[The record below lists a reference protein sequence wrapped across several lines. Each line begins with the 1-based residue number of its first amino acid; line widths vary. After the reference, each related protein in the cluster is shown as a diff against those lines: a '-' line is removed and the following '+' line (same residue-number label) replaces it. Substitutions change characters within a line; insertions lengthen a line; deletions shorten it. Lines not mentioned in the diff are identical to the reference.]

1 MKNLLFLL
9 IFVCGVSFART
20 SPTPVVNNNDPKVG
34 DVLKITTPKH
44 VAFNH
49 IEFPKLNFIVK
60 RGGLPN
66 YKSVYG
72 ELVIVKKVTN
82 EDGSIHVLLERK
94 DGKKFF
100 GFLKQVSANYTES
113 IEAGEIVR
121 VEK

>member
-9 IFVCGVSFART
+9 IFVCGVSFAST
-20 SPTPVVNNNDPKVG
+20 SPTAVYDNNDPKVG

-44 VAFNH
+44 LAFKH
-49 IEFPKLNFIVK
+49 IEFPRLNFIVK

-82 EDGSIHVLLERK
+82 DDGSIHVTLERK

-100 GFLKQVSANYTES
+100 GIQKQVSANYTES

-121 VEK
+121 VDP